1 MSLKPIWDKLDSR
14 QLLWIVGLSMVYLV
28 IIGWLMPVY
37 ATSKIKDLANQ
48 DQNLTVINLE
58 ADQIFQLS
66 KSSIYQETAVL
77 LYAFSRNEPMGKPW
91 GLQEIRYNNGET
103 ITVNHSDRYTLEF
116 ISDVNMKIRADCNR
130 VRGSYRVNGSELTIQ
145 IGPMTRVACSADSIA
160 DGYLRDLGRAAH
172 YFIQDSKLYV
182 DLKDNVGTMIF
193 API

>member
-1 MSLKPIWDKLDSR
+1 MSLKPIWYQLDFR
-14 QLLWIVGLSMVYLV
+14 QLLWIVGLSMVCLLL
-28 IIGWLMPVY
+28 IGWLMPVY

-77 LYAFSRNEPMGKPW
+77 LYAFLSNELMGKPW

-103 ITVNHSDRYTLEF
+103 ITVNQSDQYTLEF
-116 ISDVNMKIRADCNR
+116 ISDVNIKIRADCNR
-130 VRGSYRVNGSELTIQ
+130 ARGSYRLNGSELMIQ

-160 DGYLRDLGRAAH
+160 DRYLRDLGTAAN
-172 YFIQDSKLYV
+172 YFIQDGKLYIN
-182 DLKDNVGTMIF
+182 LKDNVGTMIF